1 MPRRRS
7 LVNVTRLG
15 TGLALLLL
23 TVSAC
28 SSGESKD
35 AGPMPPMP
43 AQTASPAV
51 SDQGTGSSSDG
62 LTSCAEVYSPSAV
75 AARAF
80 AFDGVVVRV
89 GPSVSDRGDSANL
102 GLPGVTFEVREWF
115 VGGPADSVTVD
126 MQLPPDEFPVGSR
139 LLVSGEARW
148 GGGPLDYPIAWS
160 CGFTFAYDSGEA
172 AAWRRAATT

>member
-1 MPRRRS
+1 M
-7 LVNVTRLG
+7 NVTRLG

-23 TVSAC
+23 MTSAC
-28 SSGESKD
+28 SSADSKD
-35 AGPMPPMP
+35 AATTPPTP
-43 AQTASPAV
+43 AQTALSAV
-51 SDQGTGSSSDG
+51 SEREADLSSNA
-62 LTSCAEVYSPSAV
+62 LASCAEAYSPSAA

-89 GPSVSDRGDSANL
+89 GPSVSDRGDSADL
-102 GLPGVTFEVREWF
+102 GMPGVTFEVREWF

-139 LLVSGEARW
+139 LLVSGEPRW

-160 CGFTFAYDSGEA
+160 CGFTFAYDSVEA
-172 AAWRRAATT
+172 AAWRRAVST

>member
-1 MPRRRS
+1 MNALLKEPIWMPWRRS
-7 LVNVTRLG
+7 LVEVTRFG
-15 TGLALLLL
+15 TGFAPLLL

-28 SSGESKD
+28 SSADAKD
-35 AGPMPPMP
+35 EGPMPPIP
-43 AQTASPAV
+43 AQAATSEV
-51 SDQGTGSSSDG
+51 GNQGTDSSSDA
-62 LTSCAEVYSPSAV
+62 LTSCAETYSPSGV

-89 GPSVSDRGDSANL
+89 GPSVSDRGDGANL

-115 VGGPADSVTVD
+115 VGGSVDSVTVD
-126 MQLPPDEFPVGSR
+126 MQLPPGDFPVGSR

-160 CGFTFAYDSGEA
+160 CGFTL
-172 AAWRRAATT
+172 RRRPAV